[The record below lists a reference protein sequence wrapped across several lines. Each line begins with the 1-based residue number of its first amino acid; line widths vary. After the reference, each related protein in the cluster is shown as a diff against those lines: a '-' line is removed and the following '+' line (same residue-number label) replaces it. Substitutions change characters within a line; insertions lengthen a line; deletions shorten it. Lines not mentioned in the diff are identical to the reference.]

1 MDQELD
7 KISLDFEE
15 ISYEDEIYYDT
26 QNWPELTAA
35 DTFEPSN
42 SREKQED
49 DPLKFP
55 IEPTEFVASIEV
67 NNKGKKRQRAPST
80 KVRKKVAEGT
90 NNSVAQKSSTA
101 STNTKKRRVGGKL
114 SAATEELR
122 RQRKNNR
129 EKERRHEVNDRFETL
144 MTLLGLKC
152 QADKARILQKA
163 IEQIQGMT
171 RQIEL
176 YKVSVTKMKYENET
190 LRTFAKE
197 YVYNVA
203 KPVAE
208 HLKNSNSNMATSE
221 TKAQLKKLFEPELQ
235 KKEREYLANNRNRT
249 SRGGASSSKR

>member
-7 KISLDFEE
+7 KFSLDFEE

-55 IEPTEFVASIEV
+55 GEPTEFVASIEV

-90 NNSVAQKSSTA
+90 NN
-101 STNTKKRRVGGKL
+101 NTKKRRVGGKL

-152 QADKARILQKA
+152 QADKARILTKA

-249 SRGGASSSKR
+249 SRGGASSLKR